1 MNIKKR
7 GIGGKAGCCSP
18 FSERAHVCGRATTS
32 NGNRLDQLPD
42 IFYPSFHYFITVSD
56 FENLYFTLEVKKKNY
71 PRIEKNFP
79 SLFFPFFLFFG
90 KESLSIVIGNR
101 ILRNNLWNNLETL
114 GEEGRG
120 IEREDGTERKMRTAL
135 TPRRRGAVR

>member
-32 NGNRLDQLPD
+32 NENRLDQLPD

-56 FENLYFTLEVKKKNY
+56 FENLYFTLEVKKRTIRVLKK
-71 PRIEKNFP
+71 IFL
-79 SLFFPFFLFFG
+79 LFFFLFFFSSERNRFRLLLEIEFYVIIYGIIWKRWEKKGGESNGRMGRKG
-90 KESLSIVIGNR
+90 K
-101 ILRNNLWNNLETL
+101 
-114 GEEGRG
+114 
-120 IEREDGTERKMRTAL
+120 
-135 TPRRRGAVR
+135 

>member
-32 NGNRLDQLPD
+32 NENRLDQLPD

-56 FENLYFTLEVKKKNY
+56 FENLYFTLEVKKRTIRVLKK
-71 PRIEKNFP
+71 IFL
-79 SLFFPFFLFFG
+79 LFFFFFSFSSERNRFRLLLEIEFYVIIYGIIWKRWG
-90 KESLSIVIGNR
+90 KKGGESN
-101 ILRNNLWNNLETL
+101 
-114 GEEGRG
+114 GRMG
-120 IEREDGTERKMRTAL
+120 RK
-135 TPRRRGAVR
+135 GK

>member
-18 FSERAHVCGRATTS
+18 FSERAHVCGRATMS

-56 FENLYFTLEVKKKNY
+56 FENLYFTLEVKKKTI
-71 PRIEKNFP
+71 RVLKKIF
-79 SLFFPFFLFFG
+79 LLFFFFFFPFLQ
-90 KESLSIVIGNR
+90 K
-101 ILRNNLWNNLETL
+101 
-114 GEEGRG
+114 G
-120 IEREDGTERKMRTAL
+120 IAFDCYWKSNFT
-135 TPRRRGAVR
+135 

>member
-1 MNIKKR
+1 MPRENGMNIKKR

-56 FENLYFTLEVKKKNY
+56 FENLYFTLEVKKRTIRVLKK
-71 PRIEKNFP
+71 IFL
-79 SLFFPFFLFFG
+79 LFFFLFFFSSERNRFRLLLEIEFYVIIYGIIWKRWG
-90 KESLSIVIGNR
+90 KKGGESN
-101 ILRNNLWNNLETL
+101 
-114 GEEGRG
+114 GRMG
-120 IEREDGTERKMRTAL
+120 RK
-135 TPRRRGAVR
+135 GK

>member
-56 FENLYFTLEVKKKNY
+56 FENLYFTLEVKKRTIRVLKK
-71 PRIEKNFP
+71 IFL
-79 SLFFPFFLFFG
+79 LFFFLFFFSSERNRFRLLLEIEFYVIIYGIIWKCWEKKGGESNGRMGRKG
-90 KESLSIVIGNR
+90 K
-101 ILRNNLWNNLETL
+101 
-114 GEEGRG
+114 
-120 IEREDGTERKMRTAL
+120 
-135 TPRRRGAVR
+135 

>member
-32 NGNRLDQLPD
+32 NENRLDQLPD

-56 FENLYFTLEVKKKNY
+56 FENLYFTLEVKKRTIRVLKK
-71 PRIEKNFP
+71 IFL
-79 SLFFPFFLFFG
+79 LFFFLFSFSSERNRFRLLLEIEFYVIIYGIIWKRWEKKGGESNGRMGRKG
-90 KESLSIVIGNR
+90 K
-101 ILRNNLWNNLETL
+101 
-114 GEEGRG
+114 
-120 IEREDGTERKMRTAL
+120 
-135 TPRRRGAVR
+135 

>member
-32 NGNRLDQLPD
+32 NENRLDQLPD

-56 FENLYFTLEVKKKNY
+56 FENLYFTLEVKKRTIRVLKK
-71 PRIEKNFP
+71 IFL
-79 SLFFPFFLFFG
+79 LFFFFFSFSSERNRFRLLLEIEFYVIIYGIIWKRWEKKGGESNGRMGRKG
-90 KESLSIVIGNR
+90 K
-101 ILRNNLWNNLETL
+101 
-114 GEEGRG
+114 
-120 IEREDGTERKMRTAL
+120 
-135 TPRRRGAVR
+135 

>member
-56 FENLYFTLEVKKKNY
+56 FENLYFTLEVKKKTI
-71 PRIEKNFP
+71 RVLKKIFL
-79 SLFFPFFLFFG
+79 LFFFFFSFSSERNRFRLLLEIEFYVIIYGIIWKRWG
-90 KESLSIVIGNR
+90 KKGGESN
-101 ILRNNLWNNLETL
+101 
-114 GEEGRG
+114 GRMG
-120 IEREDGTERKMRTAL
+120 RK
-135 TPRRRGAVR
+135 GK

>member
-56 FENLYFTLEVKKKNY
+56 FENLYFTLEVKKRTIRVLKK
-71 PRIEKNFP
+71 IFL
-79 SLFFPFFLFFG
+79 LFFFLFFFSSERNRFRLLLEIEFYVIIYGIIWKRWG
-90 KESLSIVIGNR
+90 KKGGESN
-101 ILRNNLWNNLETL
+101 
-114 GEEGRG
+114 GRMG
-120 IEREDGTERKMRTAL
+120 RK
-135 TPRRRGAVR
+135 GK

>member
-32 NGNRLDQLPD
+32 NENRLDQLPD

-56 FENLYFTLEVKKKNY
+56 FENLYFTLEVKKK
-71 PRIEKNFP
+71 
-79 SLFFPFFLFFG
+79 
-90 KESLSIVIGNR
+90 LS
-101 ILRNNLWNNLETL
+101 
-114 GEEGRG
+114 
-120 IEREDGTERKMRTAL
+120 AY
-135 TPRRRGAVR
+135 

>member
-56 FENLYFTLEVKKKNY
+56 FENLYFTLEVKKRTIRVLKK
-71 PRIEKNFP
+71 IFL
-79 SLFFPFFLFFG
+79 LFFFFFSFSSERNRFRLLLEIEFYVIIYGIIWKRWG
-90 KESLSIVIGNR
+90 KKGGESN
-101 ILRNNLWNNLETL
+101 
-114 GEEGRG
+114 GRMG
-120 IEREDGTERKMRTAL
+120 RK
-135 TPRRRGAVR
+135 GK

>member
-18 FSERAHVCGRATTS
+18 FSERAHVCGRATMS

-56 FENLYFTLEVKKKNY
+56 FENLYFTLEVKKRTIRVLKK
-71 PRIEKNFP
+71 IFL
-79 SLFFPFFLFFG
+79 LFFFLFFFSSERNRFRLLLEIEFYVIIYGIIWKRWG
-90 KESLSIVIGNR
+90 KKGGESN
-101 ILRNNLWNNLETL
+101 
-114 GEEGRG
+114 GRMG
-120 IEREDGTERKMRTAL
+120 RK
-135 TPRRRGAVR
+135 GK

>member
-1 MNIKKR
+1 MF
-7 GIGGKAGCCSP
+7 AGYNV
-18 FSERAHVCGRATTS
+18 ERESSRSASRYI
-32 NGNRLDQLPD
+32 LPLFPLFYHRFGFRKF
-42 IFYPSFHYFITVSD
+42 IFYARG
-56 FENLYFTLEVKKKNY
+56 EKKNY